1 MTTVKNL
8 GYALTLFLIAEVG
21 VSVGVADS
29 ATDVVTAQDTK
40 KLVQNNFLET
50 AQKGVVLSGYVDTGY
65 SYNFTGTSQTSST
78 VNGRLGDDSAQQGDF
93 NLYAVKLALE
103 KALTDENRAQ
113 AGFRM
118 DVMIGEDANFMKNRD
133 SGNGSIDNAD
143 QDSNSLFLEQAFVAF
158 RVPVGNGW
166 DFNVGKFVSFLGY
179 EALERPVN
187 MNVTFGL
194 LWNQLPFYYTGVLSS
209 YKFDEYLDG
218 KLGVANGSGSDN
230 MTTTSGQGDG
240 VALLAGL
247 NITAPGG
254 NANWTHNF
262 QYSTAS
268 ENDTSYSVPDNSEPI
283 YAAYGASN
291 ANGYTLIYDS
301 WGNWSPKF
309 ADDKLLF
316 AFDAILGSFSGAA
329 GATTWYGAAAYTKYQ
344 FNDWFSLASR
354 AEFVGSNNA
363 GKFGVNGAQ
372 TTQNDNFGH
381 NTGNNLW
388 EYTITAGFNVMENMM
403 IRAEYRLDWGAGAV
417 GGSSASTDGPAVSGS
432 GGPAHYAGAEVVY
445 SF

>member
-1 MTTVKNL
+1 MTLHNK
-8 GYALTLFLIAEVG
+8 
-21 VSVGVADS
+21 
-29 ATDVVTAQDTK
+29 
-40 KLVQNNFLET
+40 
-50 AQKGVVLSGYVDTGY
+50 
-65 SYNFTGTSQTSST
+65 
-78 VNGRLGDDSAQQGDF
+78 GDF

-143 QDSNSLFLEQAFVAF
+143 QDSNALFLEQAFVAF

-166 DFNVGKFVSFLGY
+166 DFSVGKFVSFLGY

-194 LWNQLPFYYTGVLSS
+194 LWNQLPFYYTGILSS

-254 NANWTHNF
+254 NANWSHNF

-268 ENDTSYSVPDNSEPI
+268 ENDTSFSVPDNSEPI
-283 YAAYGASN
+283 FAANGAGN

-309 ADDKLLF
+309 ADDKLLL
-316 AFDAILGSFSGAA
+316 AFDAILGTFFRGRRRHYVVR
-329 GATTWYGAAAYTKYQ
+329 G
-344 FNDWFSLASR
+344 R
-354 AEFVGSNNA
+354 
-363 GKFGVNGAQ
+363 
-372 TTQNDNFGH
+372 
-381 NTGNNLW
+381 
-388 EYTITAGFNVMENMM
+388 
-403 IRAEYRLDWGAGAV
+403 RLYKISV
-417 GGSSASTDGPAVSGS
+417 
-432 GGPAHYAGAEVVY
+432 
-445 SF
+445 

>member
-1 MTTVKNL
+1 
-8 GYALTLFLIAEVG
+8 
-21 VSVGVADS
+21 
-29 ATDVVTAQDTK
+29 
-40 KLVQNNFLET
+40 
-50 AQKGVVLSGYVDTGY
+50 
-65 SYNFTGTSQTSST
+65 
-78 VNGRLGDDSAQQGDF
+78 
-93 NLYAVKLALE
+93 
-103 KALTDENRAQ
+103 
-113 AGFRM
+113 
-118 DVMIGEDANFMKNRD
+118 
-133 SGNGSIDNAD
+133 
-143 QDSNSLFLEQAFVAF
+143 
-158 RVPVGNGW
+158 
-166 DFNVGKFVSFLGY
+166 
-179 EALERPVN
+179 

-254 NANWTHNF
+254 NANWAHNF

-309 ADDKLLF
+309 ADDKLLL

-372 TTQNDNFGH
+372 TTQNDGFGH

-388 EYTITAGFNVMENMM
+388 EYTITAGFDVIENVM

>member
-1 MTTVKNL
+1 MKNSKCL
-8 GYALTLFLIAEVG
+8 VFFGVVLAAARIA
-21 VSVGVADS
+21 VSTGMADS
-29 ATDVVTAQDTK
+29 TTETAMAQDTK
-40 KLVQNNFLET
+40 KIVQNNFVET
-50 AQKGVVLSGYVDTGY
+50 AQKGLVLSGYVDTGY
-65 SYNFTGTSQTSST
+65 SYNFTGTSQSSST

-93 NLYAVKLALE
+93 NLYAVKLALA
-103 KALTDENRAQ
+103 KALTDENKAQ

-143 QDSNSLFLEQAFVAF
+143 QDSNALFLEQAFVSF

-230 MTTTSGQGDG
+230 MTTTSGEGDG

-268 ENDTSYSVPDNSEPI
+268 ENDTSYSIPDNSEPI

-309 ADDKLLF
+309 ADDKLLL
-316 AFDAILGSFSGAA
+316 AFDAILGTFSGGA
-329 GATTWYGAAAYTKYQ
+329 GAMTWYGASAFTK
-344 FNDWFSLASR
+344 
-354 AEFVGSNNA
+354 
-363 GKFGVNGAQ
+363 
-372 TTQNDNFGH
+372 
-381 NTGNNLW
+381 
-388 EYTITAGFNVMENMM
+388 
-403 IRAEYRLDWGAGAV
+403 
-417 GGSSASTDGPAVSGS
+417 
-432 GGPAHYAGAEVVY
+432 
-445 SF
+445 